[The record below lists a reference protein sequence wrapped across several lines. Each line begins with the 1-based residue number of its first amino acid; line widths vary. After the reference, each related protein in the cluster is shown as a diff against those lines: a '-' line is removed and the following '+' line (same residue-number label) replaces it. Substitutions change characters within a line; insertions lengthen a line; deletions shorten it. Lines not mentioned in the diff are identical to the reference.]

1 MKHITSKDGTTIACW
16 HSGHGEPLLLI
27 HGTSG
32 DHAGWTLLSAEL
44 ESHFQVWTM
53 DRRGRGDSGDN
64 SVYSL
69 QHEAEDIAAVI
80 QAIGGKVHVFG
91 HSFGGLCALEAALLT
106 ENLASL
112 ILYEPPLSLT
122 GSGWSAELDQQ
133 MQTLLNAGEK
143 EQVVLLFFRQV
154 LRMSNE
160 ELFALQMGT
169 GWSARVAE
177 AHTVHR
183 ELQAIDN
190 YQFDAAKFQ
199 AFLTPALLLLGSDS
213 PSRRHQIADTLKNAL
228 PNSQLV
234 LLENQQHSAVRTAP
248 KLLASKILKFKDL
261 SGF

>member
-16 HSGHGEPLLLI
+16 QSGHGEPLLLI

-32 DHAGWTLLSAEL
+32 DHGGWTLLSTEL
-44 ESHFQVWTM
+44 ESHFSVWTM

-64 SVYSL
+64 PVYSL
-69 QHEAEDIAAVI
+69 QNEAEDIAAVI
-80 QAIGGKVHVFG
+80 DAIGTEVHVFG
-91 HSFGGLCALEAALLT
+91 HSFGGLCALEASLLT

-143 EQVVLLFFRQV
+143 EQVVLLFFRKV

-169 GWSARVAE
+169 GWPARVAE

-183 ELQAIDN
+183 ELQVIDN
-190 YQFDAAKFQ
+190 YQFDVAKFQ
-199 AFLTPALLLLGSDS
+199 TFLTPTLLLLGTDS
-213 PSRRHQIADTLKNAL
+213 PPRRHQIADTLKNAL
-228 PNSQLV
+228 PNSQLIF
-234 LLENQQHSAVRTAP
+234 LENQQHSAVRTAP
-248 KLLASKILKFKDL
+248 KLLASKVLEFCRL
-261 SGF
+261 G